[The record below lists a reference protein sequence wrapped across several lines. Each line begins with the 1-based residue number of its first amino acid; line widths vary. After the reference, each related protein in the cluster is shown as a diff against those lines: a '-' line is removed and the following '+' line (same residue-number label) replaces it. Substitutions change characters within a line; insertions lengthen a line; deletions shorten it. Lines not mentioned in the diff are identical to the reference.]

1 MNWYEIEAKW
11 EITFAAYRDLHDY
24 FMKMDGAKRISSTD
38 HFYHLASCG
47 DDLLRLRIR
56 PDGAGFIT
64 VKKLIQKYVRRE
76 NEIKLSKDNEP
87 EQVFKVLEDL
97 GAEER
102 LQIHK
107 AGLNFE
113 LYLGA
118 EREIPCH
125 IGLYL
130 ATANNTD
137 MVRFFLEL
145 EIDKEYTGY
154 LDPKQS
160 TDILQAAMSDFLD
173 MYVYDVCK
181 KEDVKECD
189 KLLYQ
194 YFGG

>member
-11 EITFAAYRDLHDY
+11 EINFQGYMKLHDY
-24 FMKMDGAKRISSTD
+24 FMKMEGAKRISSTD
-38 HFYHLASCG
+38 HFYHLATCG

-64 VKKLIQKYVRRE
+64 VKKLVQKYVRRE

-113 LYLGA
+113 LHLGA
-118 EREIPCH
+118 NREIPCH

-145 EIDKEYTGY
+145 EIDKEYTG
-154 LDPKQS
+154 LLTVEQN
-160 TDILQAAMSDFLD
+160 TEVLQTAMNEFLD
-173 MYVYDVCK
+173 LFVYDFCK

-189 KLLYQ
+189 KLLYK

>member
-1 MNWYEIEAKW
+1 MQSYEIEAKW
-11 EITFAAYRDLHDY
+11 EIDFGAYSKLHDY

-38 HFYHLASCG
+38 HFYHLATCG

-76 NEIKLSKDNEP
+76 NEIKLSKDNDP
-87 EQVFKVLEDL
+87 EQVFRVLVDL
-97 GAEER
+97 GAQER

-118 EREIPCH
+118 NREVPCH

-145 EIDKEYTGY
+145 EIDKEYTDC
-154 LDPKQS
+154 LTVQQS
-160 TDILQAAMSDFLD
+160 TEILKTVMSDFLD
-173 MYVYDVCK
+173 MYVYDFCK
-181 KEDVKECD
+181 KQDVMECD